1 MEESLNLNMDKEY
14 IKITFPD
21 GRKQDFKYGTTGYD
35 IAKSISPSLLKKAI
49 AIEIDG
55 SEQDLC
61 ENISSDANISI
72 LTLNDNKGL
81 SIMRHT
87 LTAQVLA
94 KALKNLYPNVKLA
107 IGPVIENGF
116 YYDFD
121 LDKSITIQD
130 LPMIEKEMKKII
142 SSGNEIEKKYLS
154 KEKAADLFKNKNETY
169 KVDIIERSEQQG
181 NFSTYYQKNTDF
193 VDLCYGPHLPSLKHI
208 GPFKL
213 TKVAGA
219 YWKGD
224 SKNKMLQRIY
234 GTAWKNQDDLKKYLN
249 MLEEAEKRDHRAL
262 GKQLDLF
269 HFQEEAPGAV
279 FWHPKGWTIFQ
290 NLINYMRKKQ
300 EEAGY
305 LEINTPEILD
315 KSLWQRSG
323 HLDKF
328 GDNMFTTITEDKKEY
343 AIKPMN
349 CPGGVQVFRQ
359 GLRSY
364 RELPY
369 KIAEFG
375 KVHRYEPSGA
385 LHGLMR
391 VRAFTQDDAHIF
403 CTEQQIEEECIK
415 LCNLITNIY
424 KDFGFDQIVIKYSDR
439 PEKRVGSDIVWDKSE
454 EALLNTIKSL
464 NVPYEINS
472 GEGAFYGPKLEFVLR
487 DAIGRDWQCG
497 TVQIDLNLPE
507 RLDCNFINSEGN
519 KERPVMIHRALFGS
533 LERFIG
539 ILIEHYSGN
548 LPLWLCPVKAVIA
561 TVTEKCNDYA
571 KNVFDLLNNNNIKTE
586 IDLRN
591 EKIGYKVRE
600 HSHSK
605 IPIIIIVGEK
615 EKSHNSVAVRNLGSK
630 NVETYILE
638 DFIKIT
644 KNQIE
649 QP

>member
-605 IPIIIIVGEK
+605 IPIIIIIGEK

>member
-1 MEESLNLNMDKEY
+1 MDKEY

-21 GRKQDFKYGTTGYD
+21 GRKQNFKNGTTGYD
-35 IAKSISPSLLKKAI
+35 IAKTISPSLLKKAI

-61 ENISSDANISI
+61 ENISCDANISI

-81 SIMRHT
+81 NIMRHT

-107 IGPVIENGF
+107 IGPIIENGF
-116 YYDFD
+116 YYDFE

-154 KEKAADLFKNKNETY
+154 KEKVANLFKNKNETY

-300 EEAGY
+300 DEAGY

-323 HLDKF
+323 HLEKF

-349 CPGGVQVFRQ
+349 CPGGIQVFRQ

-464 NVPYEINS
+464 NVPYEVNS

-605 IPIIIIVGEK
+605 IPIIIIIGEK
-615 EKSHNSVAVRNLGSK
+615 EKSHNAVAIRKLGSK
-630 NVETYILE
+630 NIETFILE

>member
-130 LPMIEKEMKKII
+130 LPLIEKEMKKII

-154 KEKAADLFKNKNETY
+154 KEKVADLFKNKNETY
-169 KVDIIERSEQQG
+169 KIDIIEKSEQQG

-605 IPIIIIVGEK
+605 IPIIIIIGEK

>member
-1 MEESLNLNMDKEY
+1 MDKEY

-21 GRKQDFKYGTTGYD
+21 GRKQNFKNGTTGYD
-35 IAKSISPSLLKKAI
+35 IAKTISPSLLKKAI

-61 ENISSDANISI
+61 ENISCDANISI

-81 SIMRHT
+81 NIMRHT

-107 IGPVIENGF
+107 IGPIIENGF
-116 YYDFD
+116 YYDFE

-154 KEKAADLFKNKNETY
+154 KEKVTDLFRNKNETY

-300 EEAGY
+300 DEAGY

-323 HLDKF
+323 HLEKF

-349 CPGGVQVFRQ
+349 CPGGIQVFRQ

-464 NVPYEINS
+464 NVPYEVNS

-605 IPIIIIVGEK
+605 IPIIIIIGEK
-615 EKSHNSVAVRNLGSK
+615 EKSHNAVAIRKLGSK
-630 NVETYILE
+630 NIETFILE

>member
-1 MEESLNLNMDKEY
+1 MDKEY

-154 KEKAADLFKNKNETY
+154 KEKVADLFRNKEETY

-234 GTAWKNQDDLKKYLN
+234 GTAWKNQEDLKKYLN

-300 EEAGY
+300 DEAGY

-464 NVPYEINS
+464 NVPYEVKS

-507 RLDCNFINSEGN
+507 RLDCNFINSKGN

-605 IPIIIIVGEK
+605 IPIIIIIGEK
-615 EKSHNSVAVRNLGSK
+615 EKSNNAIAIRKLGSK
-630 NVETYILE
+630 NVETFILE

>member
-1 MEESLNLNMDKEY
+1 MDKEY

-154 KEKAADLFKNKNETY
+154 KEKVADLFRNKNETY

-300 EEAGY
+300 DEAGY

-349 CPGGVQVFRQ
+349 CPGGIQVFRQ

-454 EALLNTIKSL
+454 EALLNTVKSL

-605 IPIIIIVGEK
+605 IPIIIIIGEK
-615 EKSHNSVAVRNLGSK
+615 EKSHNSVAVRKLGSK

>member
-1 MEESLNLNMDKEY
+1 MDKEY

-107 IGPVIENGF
+107 IGPIIENGF
-116 YYDFD
+116 YYDFE

-154 KEKAADLFKNKNETY
+154 KEKVADLFKNKNETY

-300 EEAGY
+300 DEAGY

-323 HLDKF
+323 HLEKF

-349 CPGGVQVFRQ
+349 CPGGIQVFRQ

-464 NVPYEINS
+464 NVPYEVNS

-605 IPIIIIVGEK
+605 IPIIIIIGEK

>member
-1 MEESLNLNMDKEY
+1 MDKEY

-154 KEKAADLFKNKNETY
+154 KEKVADLFKNKNETY

-300 EEAGY
+300 DEAGY

-605 IPIIIIVGEK
+605 IPIIIIIGEK

>member
-1 MEESLNLNMDKEY
+1 MDTEEY

-21 GRKQDFKYGTTGYD
+21 GRIEDYKYGSTGYD

-55 SEQDLC
+55 AEQDLC
-61 ENISSDANISI
+61 ETICNDANVSI

-81 SIMRHT
+81 DIMRHT

-94 KALKNLYPNVKLA
+94 KALKTLYPSVKLA
-107 IGPVIENGF
+107 IGPTIENGF
-116 YYDFD
+116 YYDFE

-130 LPMIEKEMKKII
+130 LPIIEKEMKKII
-142 SSGNEIEKKYLS
+142 SSGNDIEKKYLS
-154 KEKAADLFKNKNETY
+154 KEKVIELFNKKDEKY
-169 KVDIIERSEQQG
+169 KVDIIERSEQKD
-181 NFSTYYQKNTDF
+181 NFSTYNQKDTDF
-193 VDLCYGPHLPSLKHI
+193 VDLCFGPHLPSLKHI

-234 GTAWKNQDDLKKYLN
+234 GTAWKNEDDLKKYLN
-249 MLEEAEKRDHRAL
+249 MLEEAEKRDHRTL
-262 GKQLDLF
+262 GKQLNLF

-279 FWHPKGWTIFQ
+279 FWHPRGWTIFQ

-300 EEAGY
+300 EDAGY

-315 KSLWQRSG
+315 KGLWQRSG
-323 HLDKF
+323 HLEKF
-328 GDNMFTTITEDKKEY
+328 GDNMFTTTTEDEKEY

-349 CPGGVQVFRQ
+349 CPGGIQVFRQ
-359 GLRSY
+359 GLKSY
-364 RELPY
+364 RDLPY

-403 CTEQQIEEECIK
+403 CTEQQIEEECVK

-439 PEKRVGSDIVWDKSE
+439 PEKRVGNDIVWDKSE
-454 EALLNTIKSL
+454 KALLNTIKSL
-464 NVPYEINS
+464 NVPYEVNS

-507 RLDCNFINSEGN
+507 RLDCNFINGEGN

-548 LPLWLCPVKAVIA
+548 LPIWLCPIKAVIA
-561 TVTEKCNDYA
+561 TVTEKCSDYA
-571 KNVFDLLNNNNIKTE
+571 KNVCDLLNENNIKTE

-605 IPIIIIVGEK
+605 IPIIIIIGEK
-615 EKSHNSVAVRNLGSK
+615 EKSDKSLAIRRLGSK
-630 NVETYILE
+630 NVETYSLE
-638 DFIKIT
+638 EFIKIT
-644 KNQIE
+644 KNQIKE
-649 QP
+649 P

>member
-1 MEESLNLNMDKEY
+1 MDKEY

-154 KEKAADLFKNKNETY
+154 KEKVADLFRNKNETY

-315 KSLWQRSG
+315 KSLWQKSG

-605 IPIIIIVGEK
+605 IPIIIIIGEK

>member
-1 MEESLNLNMDKEY
+1 MDKEY

-21 GRKQDFKYGTTGYD
+21 GRKQNFEHGTTGYD

-154 KEKAADLFKNKNETY
+154 KEKVADLFRNKNETY

-234 GTAWKNQDDLKKYLN
+234 GTAWKNQDDLKKYLI
-249 MLEEAEKRDHRAL
+249 MLEEAEKRGHRAL

-300 EEAGY
+300 DEADY

-323 HLDKF
+323 HLEKF

-349 CPGGVQVFRQ
+349 CPGGIQVFRQ

-439 PEKRVGSDIVWDKSE
+439 PEKRVGSDIIWDKSE

-464 NVPYEINS
+464 NVPYEVNS

-548 LPLWLCPVKAVIA
+548 LPLLLCPVKAVIA

-605 IPIIIIVGEK
+605 IPIIIIIGEK
-615 EKSHNSVAVRNLGSK
+615 EKSHNAVAVRKLGSK
-630 NVETYILE
+630 NVETFILE

>member
-1 MEESLNLNMDKEY
+1 MDKEY

-154 KEKAADLFKNKNETY
+154 KEKVADLFKNKNETY

-605 IPIIIIVGEK
+605 IPIIIIIGEK
-615 EKSHNSVAVRNLGSK
+615 EKSHNSVAVRKLGSK

>member
-21 GRKQDFKYGTTGYD
+21 GRKQDFKCGTTGYD

-87 LTAQVLA
+87 ITAQVLA

-130 LPMIEKEMKKII
+130 LPLIEKEMKKII

-181 NFSTYYQKNTDF
+181 SFSTYYQKNTDF

-300 EEAGY
+300 DEAGY

-403 CTEQQIEEECIK
+403 CTEQQIEVECIK

-454 EALLNTIKSL
+454 KALLNTIKSL
-464 NVPYEINS
+464 NVPYEVNS

-561 TVTEKCNDYA
+561 TVTKKCNDYA

-605 IPIIIIVGEK
+605 IPIIIIIGEK
-615 EKSHNSVAVRNLGSK
+615 EKSHNAVAVRSLGSK

-649 QP
+649 QS

>member
-1 MEESLNLNMDKEY
+1 MDKEY

-154 KEKAADLFKNKNETY
+154 KEKVADLFKNKNETY

-300 EEAGY
+300 DEAGY

-349 CPGGVQVFRQ
+349 CPGGIQVFRQ

-605 IPIIIIVGEK
+605 IPIIIIIGEK
-615 EKSHNSVAVRNLGSK
+615 EKSHNSVAVRKLGSK

>member
-130 LPMIEKEMKKII
+130 LPLIEKEMKKII

-154 KEKAADLFKNKNETY
+154 KEKVADLFKNKNETY

-279 FWHPKGWTIFQ
+279 FWHPKGWRVFQ

-424 KDFGFDQIVIKYSDR
+424 KDFGFEQIVIKYSDR

-605 IPIIIIVGEK
+605 IPIIIIIGEK

>member
-1 MEESLNLNMDKEY
+1 MDKEY

-21 GRKQDFKYGTTGYD
+21 GRKQDFKYGITGYD

-72 LTLNDNKGL
+72 LTLNDKKGL

-154 KEKAADLFKNKNETY
+154 KEKVADLFRNKNETY
-169 KVDIIERSEQQG
+169 KVDIIERSEQDD

-213 TKVAGA
+213 TKVSGA

-300 EEAGY
+300 DEAGY

-349 CPGGVQVFRQ
+349 CPGGIQVFRQ

-415 LCNLITNIY
+415 LCNLITDIY
-424 KDFGFDQIVIKYSDR
+424 ADFGFDLIVIKYSDR
-439 PEKRVGSDIVWDKSE
+439 PEKRVGNDIIWDKSE

-464 NVPYEINS
+464 NVPYEVNS

-561 TVTEKCNDYA
+561 SVTEKCNDYA

-605 IPIIIIVGEK
+605 IPIIIIIGEK
-615 EKSHNSVAVRNLGSK
+615 EKSEKAVAIRRLGSK
-630 NVETYILE
+630 SVDTFPLE

>member
-1 MEESLNLNMDKEY
+1 MDKEY

-130 LPMIEKEMKKII
+130 LPLIEKEMKKII

-300 EEAGY
+300 DEAGY
-305 LEINTPEILD
+305 LEINTPDILD

-605 IPIIIIVGEK
+605 IPIIIIIGEK

>member
-1 MEESLNLNMDKEY
+1 MDKEY

-21 GRKQDFKYGTTGYD
+21 GRKQDFKHGTTGYE
-35 IAKSISPSLLKKAI
+35 IAKSLSPSLLKKAI

-130 LPMIEKEMKKII
+130 LPIIEKEMKKII

-154 KEKAADLFKNKNETY
+154 KEKVADLFRNKNETY

-193 VDLCYGPHLPSLKHI
+193 IDLCYGPHLPSLKHI

-315 KSLWQRSG
+315 KSLWQKSG

-359 GLRSY
+359 GLKSY

-605 IPIIIIVGEK
+605 IPIIIIIGEK

>member
-1 MEESLNLNMDKEY
+1 MDKEY

-21 GRKQDFKYGTTGYD
+21 GRKQDFKYGITGYD

-72 LTLNDNKGL
+72 LTLNDSKGL

-94 KALKNLYPNVKLA
+94 MALKNLYPNVKLV

-154 KEKAADLFKNKNETY
+154 KEKVTDLFRNKNETY

-262 GKQLDLF
+262 GKQLNLF

-300 EEAGY
+300 DEAGY

-323 HLDKF
+323 HLEKF

-349 CPGGVQVFRQ
+349 CPGGIQVFRQ

-454 EALLNTIKSL
+454 KALLNTIKSL
-464 NVPYEINS
+464 NVPYEVNS

-548 LPLWLCPVKAVIA
+548 LPLWLSPVKAVIA

-605 IPIIIIVGEK
+605 IPIIIIIGEK
-615 EKSHNSVAVRNLGSK
+615 EKSHNSVAVRKLGSK

>member
-1 MEESLNLNMDKEY
+1 MDKEY

-154 KEKAADLFKNKNETY
+154 KEKVTDLFRNKNETY

-300 EEAGY
+300 DEAGY

-605 IPIIIIVGEK
+605 IPIIIIIGEK

>member
-1 MEESLNLNMDKEY
+1 MDKEY

-21 GRKQDFKYGTTGYD
+21 GRKQDFKYGITGYD

-107 IGPVIENGF
+107 IGPIIENGF
-116 YYDFD
+116 YYDFE

-154 KEKAADLFKNKNETY
+154 KEKVTDLFRNKNETY

-300 EEAGY
+300 DEAGY

-464 NVPYEINS
+464 NVPYEVNS

-605 IPIIIIVGEK
+605 IPIIIIIGEK
-615 EKSHNSVAVRNLGSK
+615 EKSHNAVAVRKLGSK
-630 NVETYILE
+630 NVETFILE

>member
-1 MEESLNLNMDKEY
+1 MDKEY

-61 ENISSDANISI
+61 ENISCDANISI

-81 SIMRHT
+81 NIMRHT

-107 IGPVIENGF
+107 IGPVIDNGF

-154 KEKAADLFKNKNETY
+154 KEKVADLFRNKDETY

-300 EEAGY
+300 DEAGY

-349 CPGGVQVFRQ
+349 CPGGIQVFRQ

-439 PEKRVGSDIVWDKSE
+439 PEKRVGSDTVWDKSE
-454 EALLNTIKSL
+454 EALLNTVKSL

-591 EKIGYKVRE
+591 EKIAYKVRE

-605 IPIIIIVGEK
+605 IPIIIIIGEK
-615 EKSHNSVAVRNLGSK
+615 EKSQNTVAVRQLGSK
-630 NVETYILE
+630 NVETFLLE

-644 KNQIE
+644 KNQIK

>member
-107 IGPVIENGF
+107 IGPIIENGF
-116 YYDFD
+116 YYDFE

-130 LPMIEKEMKKII
+130 LPIIEQEMKKII

-181 NFSTYYQKNTDF
+181 NFSTYFQKNTDF

-300 EEAGY
+300 DEAGY
-305 LEINTPEILD
+305 LEINTPDILD

-605 IPIIIIVGEK
+605 IPIIIIIGEK
-615 EKSHNSVAVRNLGSK
+615 EKSSNAVAIRKLGSK
-630 NVETYILE
+630 NVETFILE

>member
-1 MEESLNLNMDKEY
+1 MDKEY

-130 LPMIEKEMKKII
+130 LPLIEKEMKKII

-300 EEAGY
+300 DEAGY

-605 IPIIIIVGEK
+605 IPIIIIIGEK
-615 EKSHNSVAVRNLGSK
+615 EKSNNAVAIRKLGSK
-630 NVETYILE
+630 NVETFILE